1 MRVLLVMLLAGSW
14 GCIVQGRSSGDD
26 SGGWSFPGGTPEG
39 KCQSDS
45 ACSDGDVCAR
55 SGACLPPSQVHPV
68 HVTWTLRGMPAS
80 RTTCG
85 GTLDLQ
91 ISFAMDAGID
101 DLAYAPVPCIEGK
114 FTVDK
119 LPNWYTQTRLGRAT
133 SNPAWQSAKIDGVTG
148 DAMLDLPF

>member
-14 GCIVQGRSSGDD
+14 GCIVRGRSSGDD
-26 SGGWSFPGGTPEG
+26 SGGWSFPDGTLEG

-45 ACSDGDVCAR
+45 ACSGGDVCAR

-68 HVTWTLRGMPAS
+68 HVTWTLRGMPAD

-85 GTLDLQ
+85 ATLDLQ
-91 ISFAMDAGID
+91 IGFGMDAGID
-101 DLAYAPVPCIEGK
+101 VLQYAPVPCIEGK

-119 LPNWYTQTRLGRAT
+119 LPNWYTQT
-133 SNPAWQSAKIDGVTG
+133 
-148 DAMLDLPF
+148 